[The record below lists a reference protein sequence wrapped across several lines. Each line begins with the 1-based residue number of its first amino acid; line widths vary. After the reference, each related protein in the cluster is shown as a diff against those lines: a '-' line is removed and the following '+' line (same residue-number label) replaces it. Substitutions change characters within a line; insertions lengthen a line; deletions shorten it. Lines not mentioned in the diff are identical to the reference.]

1 MNVGTQ
7 QLTKVTSDSSL
18 LMEKPTEAPS
28 AKPSAL
34 SIALDTLC
42 VLILL
47 TVLGASFSKTIFAGQ
62 SVSRLALTAEWDA
75 LFHAFRTGNSTL
87 YDPSLIQL
95 FGPQYFLVGKFLQ
108 QGLLPLWNPYNG
120 FGCPLVA
127 DIQAHVF
134 SPLRIFFNFAP
145 SIQAWNHILIGEL
158 VLCAVSPF
166 VLARYL
172 KLGRVCSLLSAA
184 LYTFCPY
191 TMWYLELNIGTAT
204 CIFPLTFLL
213 FARAAKLRTKASSI
227 VAGLGCALLI
237 LCGHPE
243 SAFFGIAMGS
253 FLMMCLML
261 LDPRLTSG
269 QISRLLNFR
278 KGLTLIGFTT
288 VAVTAPALFPFVEY
302 LLNSDTYKYV
312 SVSSAHV
319 PWPGVIQHCLNPS
332 SGAASPYLGIV
343 AAICLPL
350 AVFAFRKK
358 STYRTEVVSVL
369 ITAVVGFLLVTQLG
383 QLEPLFSQPP
393 LTTIVTRYCLPVL
406 LLTIS
411 LLAGFGLSELFS
423 LNADTTD
430 TKTEKETADPLPV
443 PQKKGLFSRIPKKL
457 STLAIAILISIALP
471 WLLRDLSDWMKACTY
486 DIMLPAP
493 AFNAIAW
500 RRDAI
505 CALVVLALAVA
516 GWVLRKRIPGSVFA
530 ILVLIPAFVSVAS
543 VSKASLPPQQ
553 TFAYPEVAPL
563 ASLRDPK
570 FRCLATGNHLFR
582 PSVNA
587 VYGVPD
593 VGVHNPMF
601 PKRYMKFIK
610 ECGAEL
616 DLFNQYFDTAM
627 NSPLLAVGS
636 AKYVLS
642 QLPVNRA
649 GAPMPAVTDLVSAN
663 KPIVFNNEVTLEHL
677 AFWSAGTAGGGT
689 MTWRV
694 SADAAARYSYALVL
708 FDSKQQVLWFGDQKK
723 LPLPGTNKGIE
734 AFSIPVGSAVLKTNE
749 EVVLGIQ
756 LYDRANNRFL
766 TPSTGAM
773 QDTTVILSRFR
784 PLSPSATE
792 AYTLPLLAE
801 YPNHV
806 RLYEI
811 PGALPRAYVAYTSKT
826 VKTEAEALAYIQSP
840 QFRPGEEVV
849 LEVETGS
856 NTSATPARSAA
867 VKLNEA
873 SIEQRGPNEVVT
885 RFSAT
890 APGFLVLNDVFY
902 PGWKAFLD
910 GKETTILRANY
921 LFRAIAVPEGQH
933 TVQFRYEPLSL
944 MAGLAVLL
952 LFLSGVGI
960 AAIKLA
966 ITKKR

>member
-7 QLTKVTSDSSL
+7 QLTKATSDSSL
-18 LMEKPTEAPS
+18 LMEKPTEAPTP
-28 AKPSAL
+28 KPAAL
-34 SIALDTLC
+34 SIALDALC

-75 LFHAFRTGNSTL
+75 LFHAFRTGNSAL

-95 FGPQYFLVGKFLQ
+95 FGPHYFLVGKFLQ
-108 QGLLPLWNPYNG
+108 QGFLPLWNPYNG

-134 SPLRIFFNFAP
+134 SPLRIFFNLAP
-145 SIQAWNHILIGEL
+145 SLQAWNYILIGEL
-158 VLCAVSPF
+158 VLCAVSTF

-172 KLGRVCSLLSAA
+172 KLGRIPALLSAA
-184 LYTFCPY
+184 LFTFCPY

-204 CIFPLTFLL
+204 CIFPLTFFL
-213 FARAAKLRTKASSI
+213 FARAARLRTKASSI
-227 VAGLGCALLI
+227 LAGLGCALLI

-261 LDPRLTSG
+261 LDPTLTSG

-278 KGLTLIGFTT
+278 RGLTLIGFTT
-288 VAVTAPALFPFVEY
+288 VAITAPALFPFAEY

-332 SGAASPYLGIV
+332 SGAASPYLGII

-406 LLTIS
+406 LLTLS

-423 LNADTTD
+423 LNVDSKD
-430 TKTEKETADPLPV
+430 SKVDETAAEPPPV
-443 PQKKGLFSRIPKKL
+443 SQKTGLFSSIPKKI
-457 STLAIAILISIALP
+457 STLAIAILFSIALP
-471 WLLRDLSDWMKACTY
+471 WLLRDFGDWMKACTY

-493 AFNAIAW
+493 AFNAVAW
-500 RRDAI
+500 KRDAV
-505 CALVVLALAVA
+505 CALVVLALAVI
-516 GWVLRKRIPGSVFA
+516 GWIMRKRIPGSVFA
-530 ILVLIPAFVSVAS
+530 MLVLIPAFVSVAS
-543 VSKASLPPQQ
+543 VSKASLPQQQ
-553 TFAYPEVAPL
+553 TFNYPEVPPL
-563 ASLRDPK
+563 TSLRDPK

-587 VYGVPD
+587 VYEVPD

-601 PKRYMKFIK
+601 PKRYMAFIK
-610 ECGAEL
+610 ECGANV
-616 DLFNQYFDTAM
+616 DLFNQYFDTAI

-649 GAPMPAVTDLVSAN
+649 GGAMPSTTDLVSTD
-663 KPIVFNNEVTLEHL
+663 KPIVFNNEVALERL

-694 SADAAARYSYALVL
+694 SADAAPRYSYALVL

-734 AFSIPVGSAVLKTNE
+734 AFSIPVGADKVKSNE
-749 EVVLGIQ
+749 ELVLGIQ
-756 LYDRANNRFL
+756 LYDRTNNRFV
-766 TPSTGAM
+766 TPSTGAKL
-773 QDTTVILSRFR
+773 DTTVVLSRFQ
-784 PLSPSATE
+784 PSSSSATDG
-792 AYTLPLLAE
+792 YSLPLLAE

-811 PGALPRAYVAYTSKT
+811 PGALPRAYVVHSAKT

-840 QFRPGEEVV
+840 QFHPGEEVV
-849 LEVETGS
+849 LEGETGA
-856 NTSATPARSAA
+856 NAVAPAPLPSS
-867 VKLNEA
+867 KINEA
-873 SIEQRGPNEVVT
+873 GIEQKGPNEVVT
-885 RFSAT
+885 RFNAA

-910 GKETTILRANY
+910 GKETAIVRANH
-921 LFRAIAVPEGQH
+921 LFRAVQVPEGQH

-944 MAGLAVLL
+944 FVGLAVSL
-952 LFLSGVGI
+952 LFLSGVTI
-960 AAIKLA
+960 AAVKHA